1 MLLRE
6 VQAVLM
12 ELLEYV
18 VLYLVDITHY
28 YVSID
33 DTILFVYNYFTY
45 KNIKIFTHIFYQFLN
60 KLKWILSMLTLHNL
74 FIKRVT

>member
-1 MLLRE
+1 
-6 VQAVLM
+6 M

-18 VLYLVDITHY
+18 VLYLIDITHY

-45 KNIKIFTHIFYQFLN
+45 KNIKIFTLFFLSIFKQIEMDSIYVD
-60 KLKWILSMLTLHNL
+60 SA
-74 FIKRVT
+74 